1 MLLFSQRT
9 NVEHEHSVRIKWKIP
24 ASSVQTLP
32 NYGNNCIRKKTSVQ
46 MIFSML
52 TTTEVLY
59 ISSSLHLHL
68 FLCALHLFIAMC
80 TSEGEQGSAEALDS
94 ESNFICFAPRNK
106 PSWEVSSQTLS
117 LVADNQNCKVSLAG
131 FILDTMSVCRWPFIC
146 TQMKTRQEASL
157 LAAAFQVMGF
167 NLIG

>member
-1 MLLFSQRT
+1 MLFFSQRA
-9 NVEHEHSVRIKWKIP
+9 NLEHEYNVRLKWKIP
-24 ASSVQTLP
+24 ASSVQMPT
-32 NYGNNCIRKKTSVQ
+32 NYGNDYIRKKASVQ
-46 MIFSML
+46 MIWYDINHHWGALRFHFL
-52 TTTEVLY
+52 TPTS
-59 ISSSLHLHL
+59 IP
-68 FLCALHLFIAMC
+68 CALYLFIAVC
-80 TSEGEQGSAEALDS
+80 TSEGEQGSTKALDS

-117 LVADNQNCKVSLAG
+117 LMADNQNRKVSPAG
-131 FILDTMSVCRWPFIC
+131 IILDTMSVCRWPFIC